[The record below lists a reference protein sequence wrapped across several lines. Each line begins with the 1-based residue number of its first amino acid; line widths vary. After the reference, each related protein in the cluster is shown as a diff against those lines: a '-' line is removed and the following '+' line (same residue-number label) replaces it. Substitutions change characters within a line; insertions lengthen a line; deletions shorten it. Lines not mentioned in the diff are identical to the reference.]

1 MELGLNSTYYLALSS
16 ILLKD
21 AFSIYSKSSFFF
33 SLPVSLDLG
42 KRVWHFSDQFGLMY
56 KARFMLERA
65 VCETAI
71 VQDTPMFHVC
81 IF

>member
-1 MELGLNSTYYLALSS
+1 MLCIIFSAEGLRFLCFGRRGTILHVPVVVMELGLNSTYYLALSS

-42 KRVWHFSDQFGLMY
+42 KRV
-56 KARFMLERA
+56 
-65 VCETAI
+65 
-71 VQDTPMFHVC
+71 
-81 IF
+81 

>member
-1 MELGLNSTYYLALSS
+1 MGWEKIQSTYVCKCSFESS
-16 ILLKD
+16 CT
-21 AFSIYSKSSFFF
+21 
-33 SLPVSLDLG
+33 
-42 KRVWHFSDQFGLMY
+42 H

-71 VQDTPMFHVC
+71 VRDTPMFHVC